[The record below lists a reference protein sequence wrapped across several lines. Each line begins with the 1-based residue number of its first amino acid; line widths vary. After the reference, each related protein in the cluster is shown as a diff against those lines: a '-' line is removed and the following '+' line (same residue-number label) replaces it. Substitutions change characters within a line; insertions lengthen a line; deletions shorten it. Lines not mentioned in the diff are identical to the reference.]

1 MVGAARNTPTGA
13 CATRHAWV
21 GRRHAWGSPPV
32 LEAAHCDKPR
42 SSIVDTSR
50 RGKERDSMHT
60 PTETWP
66 LPPLWPDDL
75 DKIRELLS
83 PQEWAELERR
93 LVAWGTG
100 FPCAGA
106 N

>member
-1 MVGAARNTPTGA
+1 
-13 CATRHAWV
+13 
-21 GRRHAWGSPPV
+21 V
-32 LEAAHCDKPR
+32 LEAAHCDKHR

-93 LVAWGTG
+93 LVHLPDGWLVAWETV
-100 FPCAGA
+100 FPCPGA

>member
-1 MVGAARNTPTGA
+1 MQ
-13 CATRHAWV
+13 
-21 GRRHAWGSPPV
+21 
-32 LEAAHCDKPR
+32 
-42 SSIVDTSR
+42 
-50 RGKERDSMHT
+50 T

-93 LVAWGTG
+93 LVAWETV
-100 FPCAGA
+100 FPCPGA

>member
-1 MVGAARNTPTGA
+1 
-13 CATRHAWV
+13 
-21 GRRHAWGSPPV
+21 
-32 LEAAHCDKPR
+32 
-42 SSIVDTSR
+42 
-50 RGKERDSMHT
+50 MHT

-75 DKIRELLS
+75 DKIRERPS

-93 LVAWGTG
+93 LVHLPDGRLVAWEAV
-100 FPCAGA
+100 FPCPGA